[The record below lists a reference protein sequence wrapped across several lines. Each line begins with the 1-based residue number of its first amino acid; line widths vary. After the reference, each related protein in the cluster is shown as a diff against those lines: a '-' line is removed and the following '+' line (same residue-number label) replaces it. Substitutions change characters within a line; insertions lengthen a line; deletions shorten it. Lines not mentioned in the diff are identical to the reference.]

1 MKKKKIWGPELG
13 FTPFFSKFASLVSL
27 DIAYDQSLGQCLA
40 SSRPETSKKKFGPN
54 WGQNE
59 AFQHFFLTLLKEERS
74 Y

>member
-1 MKKKKIWGPELG
+1 MKKKDLGPKVRF
-13 FTPFFSKFASLVSL
+13 FTIFFKFASLVSL

-40 SSRPETSKKKFGPN
+40 SSRPETSKKKCGPN